1 MGTFERGVGSLA
13 FSKAVSIPPLLRI
26 TSPRTEK
33 DFRQTSSRVTLVLQ
47 DSGQHL
53 SVIDDCN
60 DHMLTVWNWQKKS
73 KVAEIKVNTKRLSQ
87 YQSDVEGNVS
97 PGSKCS
103 LMF

>member
-13 FSKAVSIPPLLRI
+13 FSKAVSI
-26 TSPRTEK
+26 TGVH
-33 DFRQTSSRVTLVLQ
+33 RVTVVLEEKSTSNMHDISWFSQ

-73 KVAEIKVNTKRLSQ
+73 KIAEIKVNIKLLSH
-87 YQSDVEGNVS
+87 YQSDVELNAR
-97 PGSKCS
+97 PCFYCS
-103 LMF
+103 LVS